1 MQFGGYRVGPR
12 SCGCGNIPDVTE
24 LCSWTHTLGY
34 LLHGVLVKINNT
46 SKLIFPLMFYYDFF
60 FFLVLAL
67 ELRVLYMLGKCF
79 TTELHVQPFG
89 F

>member
-46 SKLIFPLMFYYDFF
+46 SKLIFPLMFCYDFF
-60 FFLVLAL
+60 FFGAGVGTQGLVHV
-67 ELRVLYMLGKCF
+67 RQVLYY
-79 TTELHVQPFG
+79 
-89 F
+89 